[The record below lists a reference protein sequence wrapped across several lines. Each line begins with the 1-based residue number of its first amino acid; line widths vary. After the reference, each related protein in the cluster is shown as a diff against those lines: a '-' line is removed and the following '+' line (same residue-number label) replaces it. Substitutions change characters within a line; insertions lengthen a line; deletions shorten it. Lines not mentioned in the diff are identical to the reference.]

1 MVTPSELLAVHT
13 YVPAFSRVILEM
25 VNMPS
30 ELMLAMLPDGV
41 RMVIV
46 AAGLLST
53 KQFREAVSPRAILRV
68 STVLLNSGASENVKD
83 EKENEGTYVRNRIE
97 MWRRID

>member
-1 MVTPSELLAVHT
+1 
-13 YVPAFSRVILEM
+13 
-25 VNMPS
+25 MPS

-53 KQFREAVSPRAILRV
+53 KQFRETVFPRAILRV

-83 EKENEGTYVRNRIE
+83 EKENEGSMLETE
-97 MWRRID
+97 LKCGGE